1 MDCQSAD
8 AVNRFIMILVNFS
21 LCATS
26 RYKCIFLKLTV
37 FIQVY
42 SEILVHVQ
50 HGLMMIQI
58 RKNMMFCLEVPVLVT
73 TNTAGDIPRS
83 QLKHPGYKHPV
94 VWHLQ
99 MSKLLSL
106 AWQPSCM
113 KFYLHQLHFPK
124 QKSGHK
130 HVTWKAYG
138 MFCRKV
144 TMVCS
149 LWHKQM

>member
-94 VWHLQ
+94 V
-99 MSKLLSL
+99 
-106 AWQPSCM
+106 
-113 KFYLHQLHFPK
+113 
-124 QKSGHK
+124 
-130 HVTWKAYG
+130 
-138 MFCRKV
+138 
-144 TMVCS
+144 
-149 LWHKQM
+149 